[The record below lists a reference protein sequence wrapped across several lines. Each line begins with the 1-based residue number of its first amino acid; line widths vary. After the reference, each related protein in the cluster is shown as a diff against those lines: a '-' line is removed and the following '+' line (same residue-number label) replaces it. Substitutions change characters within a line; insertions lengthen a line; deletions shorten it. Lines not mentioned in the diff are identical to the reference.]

1 MTTTQ
6 NKVSVIVPN
15 YNGISILRN
24 CLFSLLEHDRTPDQI
39 VVVDNGSSDGSPDII
54 RREFPSVNLV
64 ALDKNTGFTGAN
76 NTGIKASSGDL
87 LVLLNNDCIVEP
99 NWLNSLLRRMDD
111 PSVAAVTS
119 SMRNISDVSIMDSA
133 GGQIDWMGFA
143 SDRGKGE
150 SASLHGEAASIPFPC
165 GGAVIIRRSALPS
178 PDRLFWNELFIYQE
192 DLDLGY
198 ELLRTGW
205 KIVYEPEAV
214 VRHMHSATMSK
225 FSSFKE
231 RLCVRNR
238 LLVMRKHFDP
248 KTFREITPIVRKWQ
262 NLWIVKSIARG
273 RLAQAKAVFK
283 GTSQGLSMPVKQF
296 KAPLPLSDV
305 FVNFARKNA
314 TTSGIKKK
322 MYEDMESI
330 IRKNSTGELHG

>member
-1 MTTTQ
+1 MISTKS
-6 NKVSVIVPN
+6 KVSVIVPN

-24 CLFSLLEHDRTPDQI
+24 CLLSLLEHDRKPDQI

-54 RREFPSVNLV
+54 RREFPSITLV

-76 NTGIKASSGDL
+76 NAGIKASSGDL

-99 NWLNSLLRRMDD
+99 LWLDSLLHRMDD

-119 SMRNISDVSIMDSA
+119 SMRNISDVNIMDSA

-143 SDRGKGE
+143 RDTGKGE
-150 SASLHGEAASIPFPC
+150 SASLHRKSTSIPFPC
-165 GGAVIIRRSALPS
+165 GGAVIIRRSALPR
-178 PDRLFWNELFIYQE
+178 PDRLFWDELFIYQE

-198 ELLRTGW
+198 ELIRTGW
-205 KIVYEPEAV
+205 KIVYEPAAV

-225 FSSFKE
+225 FSFFKE

-238 LLVMRKHFDP
+238 LLVMRKHFDH
-248 KTFREITPIVRKWQ
+248 KTFSEITPVVKKWQ
-262 NLWIVKSIARG
+262 NLWIIKSIASG

-283 GTSQGLSMPVKQF
+283 GTSQGLNMPVKQF
-296 KAPLPLSDV
+296 KALLPLNDV
-305 FVNFARKNA
+305 FVNFARKST
-314 TTSGIKKK
+314 TTSGIKKR
-322 MYEDMESI
+322 MYEEMETI
-330 IRKNSTGELHG
+330 IRKNNSGELHE

>member
-1 MTTTQ
+1 MSTQ
-6 NKVSVIVPN
+6 NTVSVIVPN
-15 YNGISILRN
+15 YNGFSILRN
-24 CLFSLLEHDRTPDQI
+24 CLFSLLEHDRKPDQI
-39 VVVDNGSSDGSPDII
+39 VVVDNGSSDGSPDMI
-54 RREFPSVNLV
+54 RKEFPSITLV
-64 ALDKNTGFTGAN
+64 ALDTNTGFTGAN
-76 NTGIKASSGDL
+76 NTGIKASSGDM

-99 NWLNSLLRRMDD
+99 HWLDNLLRRMDD

-119 SMRNISDVSIMDSA
+119 SMRNISNVNIMDSA

-150 SASLHGEAASIPFPC
+150 SASLHSESTSIPFPC

-198 ELLRTGW
+198 ELIRTGW

-225 FSSFKE
+225 VSYFKE

-238 LLVMRKHFDP
+238 LLIMRKHFDHR
-248 KTFREITPIVRKWQ
+248 TLSEITPIVKKWQ
-262 NLWIVKSIARG
+262 NFWIVKSIAMG
-273 RLAQAKAVFK
+273 RFAQAKAVLK

-296 KAPLPLSDV
+296 KAPLPLNDV
-305 FVNFARKNA
+305 FVNFAGKST
-314 TTSGIKKK
+314 TTSGIKKR
-322 MYEDMESI
+322 MYEEMESI
-330 IRKNSTGELHG
+330 IRKYSSGKLHE

>member
-1 MTTTQ
+1 MSIQ

-15 YNGISILRN
+15 YNGFSILRN
-24 CLFSLLEHDRTPDQI
+24 CLFSLLEHDRKPDQI
-39 VVVDNGSSDGSPDII
+39 VVVDNGSSDGSPDMI
-54 RREFPSVNLV
+54 RREFPSITLV
-64 ALDKNTGFTGAN
+64 ALDTNTGFTGAN
-76 NTGIKASSGDL
+76 NTGIKASSGDM

-99 NWLNSLLRRMDD
+99 HWLDNLLRRMDD

-119 SMRNISDVSIMDSA
+119 SMRNISDVNIMDSA

-150 SASLHGEAASIPFPC
+150 SASLHSKPTSIPFPC
-165 GGAVIIRRSALPS
+165 GGAVIVRRSALPS

-198 ELLRTGW
+198 ELIRTGW

-225 FSSFKE
+225 VSYFKE

-238 LLVMRKHFDP
+238 LLIMRKHFDQR
-248 KTFREITPIVRKWQ
+248 TLSEITPIVKKWQ
-262 NLWIVKSIARG
+262 NFWIVKSIARG
-273 RLAQAKAVFK
+273 RFAQAKAVLK

-296 KAPLPLSDV
+296 KAPLALNDI
-305 FVNFARKNA
+305 FVDFAEKST
-314 TTSGIKKK
+314 TTSGIKKR
-322 MYEDMESI
+322 MYEEMESV
-330 IRKNSTGELHG
+330 IRKYSSGKLHE